1 MADRAVDNLL
11 AALAGEPMPYPAPI
25 DPASA

>member
-11 AALAGEPMPYPAPI
+11 AALAGEPMPYPAPLQ
-25 DPASA
+25 PAPS

>member
-11 AALAGEPMPYPAPI
+11 AALDGKPMPYAVQPPA
-25 DPASA
+25 